1 MSSVAVGTAAAL
13 SRLAGLNAGQTAH
26 AMALA
31 AYGAPPP
38 LMHRAMTAVEIP
50 ESKYDPLA
58 AHTRAAFEAV
68 DLASAGVRGDL
79 GAVEGD
85 LGLWRLFGT
94 AGFDEAAALLDLGR
108 HWYLDNEVWFKVY
121 PVVLYSN
128 PIMEAMAALSAK
140 TGWAADEITQVRIE
154 RWNPKPGET
163 RATVATE
170 SDAWLSIPVN
180 AALSYLGG
188 APVTSWRRPEVFAAE
203 PATTL
208 ASKIV
213 VTDVSDEVK
222 SQRGTNGLWNG
233 WSPYSV
239 VILTDTWEERIDGSG
254 LRRYPDTE
262 LRSKWLT
269 CLRPT
274 FGEGSEAVL
283 TSALNHLDNPRQLM
297 RLFGKEGE
305 RS

>member
-1 MSSVAVGTAAAL
+1 M
-13 SRLAGLNAGQTAH
+13 N
-26 AMALA
+26 
-31 AYGAPPP
+31 
-38 LMHRAMTAVEIP
+38 
-50 ESKYDPLA
+50 
-58 AHTRAAFEAV
+58 
-68 DLASAGVRGDL
+68 
-79 GAVEGD
+79 
-85 LGLWRLFGT
+85 
-94 AGFDEAAALLDLGR
+94 
-108 HWYLDNEVWFKVY
+108 
-121 PVVLYSN
+121 
-128 PIMEAMAALSAK
+128 
-140 TGWAADEITQVRIE
+140 
-154 RWNPKPGET
+154 
-163 RATVATE
+163 
-170 SDAWLSIPVN
+170 
-180 AALSYLGG
+180 
-188 APVTSWRRPEVFAAE
+188 SWRRPEVFAAE

-283 TSALNHLDNPRQLM
+283 TSALNHLHNPRQLM
-297 RLFGKEGE
+297 PLFGKEGE